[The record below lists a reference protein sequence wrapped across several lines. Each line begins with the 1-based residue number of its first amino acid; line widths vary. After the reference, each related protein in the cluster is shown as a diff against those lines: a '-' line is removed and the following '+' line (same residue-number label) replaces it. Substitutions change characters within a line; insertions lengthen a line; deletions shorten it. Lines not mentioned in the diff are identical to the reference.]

1 VSPAL
6 PQISGREVVRA
17 LESVG
22 FVHSST
28 KGSHAKLRHPDGRV
42 VIVPLHR
49 TLARGTLAIHSASS
63 GGDRDPARRAV
74 GLISLPTAVGDQMN
88 CVGKRRGGSAAAG
101 RLSDVKSPIWFT

>member
-6 PQISGREVVRA
+6 PQISGRQVIRA

-22 FVHSST
+22 FAHTST

-49 TLARGTLAIHSASS
+49 TLARGTLGSILRQA
-63 GGDRDPARRAV
+63 
-74 GLISLPTAVGDQMN
+74 GLTAAQLGELL
-88 CVGKRRGGSAAAG
+88 A
-101 RLSDVKSPIWFT
+101 